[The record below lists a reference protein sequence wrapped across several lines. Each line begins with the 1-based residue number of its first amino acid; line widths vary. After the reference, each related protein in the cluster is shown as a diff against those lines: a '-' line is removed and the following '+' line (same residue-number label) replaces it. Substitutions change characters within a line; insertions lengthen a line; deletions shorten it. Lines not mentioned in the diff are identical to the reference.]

1 MVGCG
6 LWNAKINKGLGVK
19 SVYEFM
25 YKDISVEMLWGGLGE
40 ELSKMGVYHPTL

>member
-6 LWNAKINKGLGVK
+6 LWNAKNQQGVT

>member
-1 MVGCG
+1 MDCEMR
-6 LWNAKINKGLGVK
+6 KIYTRVK

-40 ELSKMGVYHPTL
+40 VLSNMGVYQPTL